1 VHLPAGTKG
10 IIVPS
15 DTAFVEVHLHETFDV
30 AFSEAGPTKGPLVI
44 DSLNQIS
51 SRVKNTVEAFTQFF
65 P

>member
-1 VHLPAGTKG
+1 M
-10 IIVPS
+10 PS
-15 DTAFVEVHLHETFDV
+15 DKAFVEVHLHATFDV
-30 AFSEAGPTKGPLVI
+30 AFSEAGPTKGGLVI